1 MLHAHDESVRAHLLE
16 GGFGLEKESLRI
28 DGGGFLAHTPADFAD
43 DVHIVRDFSEN
54 QVEVNTPVCATPAEA
69 IQSLEHY
76 NGLVQRAIANLP
88 ERELRPRDPPTEE
101 SPTSHLQAF
110 Y

>member
-69 IQSLEHY
+69 INRWSTTTASCS
-76 NGLVQRAIANLP
+76 GPSRICPSASFCGP
-88 ERELRPRDPPTEE
+88 SRTRPI
-101 SPTSHLQAF
+101 S
-110 Y
+110 

>member
-1 MLHAHDESVRAHLLE
+1 MLHAHEESVRAHLLE

-54 QVEVNTPVCATPAEA
+54 
-69 IQSLEHY
+69 
-76 NGLVQRAIANLP
+76 RWK
-88 ERELRPRDPPTEE
+88 
-101 SPTSHLQAF
+101 
-110 Y
+110 

>member
-54 QVEVNTPVCATPAEA
+54 QVEVNTPVCATPA
-69 IQSLEHY
+69 SCS
-76 NGLVQRAIANLP
+76 GP
-88 ERELRPRDPPTEE
+88 LRICRSASFYGPFRTR
-101 SPTSHLQAF
+101 PTS
-110 Y
+110 